1 MVLNL
6 GMLAPYDYCK
16 DIFKNLGVKSERG
29 RNLLAAAVSGFLASY
44 MSLPFDYMKTK
55 IQKMK
60 PNPDGTLPYKSM
72 PDALLKTI
80 KNEGFFGL
88 WKGFPVFYVRIAPPV
103 MTILV
108 LNDVLKPYF

>member
-29 RNLLAAAVSGFLASY
+29 RNLLASAVSGFMASY

-55 IQKMK
+55 I
-60 PNPDGTLPYKSM
+60 
-72 PDALLKTI
+72 
-80 KNEGFFGL
+80 
-88 WKGFPVFYVRIAPPV
+88 
-103 MTILV
+103 
-108 LNDVLKPYF
+108 

>member
-16 DIFKNLGVKSERG
+16 GIFKSLGVESERK
-29 RNLLAAAVSGFLASY
+29 RNLLASAVSGFMASY

-55 IQKMK
+55 MQKMK
-60 PNPDGTLPYKSM
+60 PLPDGSMPYKSM
-72 PDALLKTI
+72 PDAFLKTI